1 MVMWHYYSDKDF
13 SFIVTFAGLT
23 QTAAFYLL
31 LHKMKVTRSAAGIS
45 SKTLQTYVLALCFR
59 LSSTLVKNGYLPVDR
74 SGDWV
79 YQLADIGSLV
89 IVLALLV
96 LIHKKYKATYDAS
109 NDTMPIFNFI
119 PACA

>member
-1 MVMWHYYSDKDF
+1 MW
-13 SFIVTFAGLT
+13 
-23 QTAAFYLL
+23 
-31 LHKMKVTRSAAGIS
+31 R
-45 SKTLQTYVLALCFR
+45 
-59 LSSTLVKNGYLPVDR
+59 YLPVDR

-96 LIHKKYKATYDAS
+96 LIHKKYKGTYDAG

-119 PACA
+119 PACVLMAICVHGDLNDSPFFDVMWTIGLNLDTIAMLPQLSGSCVLTWH